1 MNIKVEPVM
10 DSSDYTGVE
19 PWSILNKCE
28 DIEERREEKTG
39 YFMSREQKYILTNM
53 KKEEDGERQSVKM
66 EREDVVKDEEGLW
79 KKEEKESDEE
89 MGGHVAQTCKQEV
102 EELSTLITSC
112 LQKQPRVLIRRL
124 EIASSSVPV
133 LLPPCTMA
141 CKRDLGVRSPWR
153 QHELLSLGENRSLRQ
168 KKGQVMTRR
177 MKTNGQLERPP
188 KMLPSSSE
196 NRTGRSQQP
205 PSSTHEHLIPPTQTQ
220 SHTGTPGAHTGTPGA
235 HTCSQCGKSFT
246 HLGDLKRHQITHTR
260 ERPYHCSQCG
270 KSFTHS
276 INLKQHQQIH
286 TGESPYKC
294 SHCGKCSTN
303 LAALKRHQGTHT
315 GERPYHCSQCG
326 KSFSQRSAWK
336 LHQYIHTGERPYHCT
351 QCGRCFTQLFN
362 LKRHQRIHTGER
374 PFHCS
379 QCGKSFG
386 HSTTL
391 KNHQRIHTGERPF
404 HCSQCGKSFGHSNT
418 LKKHQRTH
426 TGERPYQC
434 PQCGKSFSRSAS
446 LKRHQRTHTG

>member
-1 MNIKVEPVM
+1 MNGTLPSIEECKLSSMSRPPSQRVVDSTKLTIRKSQSESITDCMNIKVEPVT

-39 YFMSREQKYILTNM
+39 YFMSREQKDILTNI
-53 KKEEDGERQSVKM
+53 KREEDGERQSVKM
-66 EREDVVKDEEGLW
+66 EGADGVKYEEGLW

-153 QHELLSLGENRSLRQ
+153 QHELLSLGGNRSLRQ
-168 KKGQVMTRR
+168 KKGQVMTRK

-205 PSSTHEHLIPPTQTQ
+205 PSSAHEHLIPPTP
-220 SHTGTPGAHTGTPGA
+220 TPSHTGTPGA
-235 HTCSQCGKSFT
+235 HTCSHVLDMQFV
-246 HLGDLKRHQITHTR
+246 RHFSATVPLSKDVID
-260 ERPYHCSQCG
+260 SQ
-270 KSFTHS
+270 STLLTF
-276 INLKQHQQIH
+276 
-286 TGESPYKC
+286 
-294 SHCGKCSTN
+294 GKCST
-303 LAALKRHQGTHT
+303 KFFTHRHKIKKK
-315 GERPYHCSQCG
+315 E
-326 KSFSQRSAWK
+326 
-336 LHQYIHTGERPYHCT
+336 
-351 QCGRCFTQLFN
+351 LF
-362 LKRHQRIHTGER
+362 KAGPE
-374 PFHCS
+374 
-379 QCGKSFG
+379 
-386 HSTTL
+386 TL
-391 KNHQRIHTGERPF
+391 P
-404 HCSQCGKSFGHSNT
+404 
-418 LKKHQRTH
+418 
-426 TGERPYQC
+426 
-434 PQCGKSFSRSAS
+434 
-446 LKRHQRTHTG
+446 